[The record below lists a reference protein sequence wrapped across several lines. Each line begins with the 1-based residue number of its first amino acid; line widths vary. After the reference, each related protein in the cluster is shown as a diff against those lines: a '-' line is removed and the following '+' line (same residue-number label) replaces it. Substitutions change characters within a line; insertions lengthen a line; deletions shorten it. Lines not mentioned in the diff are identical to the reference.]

1 MKGVDTIYVALHNS
15 LYCCIAP
22 LIKRL
27 VEHKESPMSVIEK
40 SLELNKALFELNSAT
55 FKKLA
60 ELDTESF
67 QGYMD
72 LNKSTSEKMME
83 IKSVAAWM
91 DMQRSYSKSLWDD
104 SQSAFKAKTEI
115 CQQAYEEAGQMI
127 KDAMAKPA
135 TADAWVQPATAEA

>member
-1 MKGVDTIYVALHNS
+1 
-15 LYCCIAP
+15 
-22 LIKRL
+22 
-27 VEHKESPMSVIEK
+27 MSVIEK

-67 QGYMD
+67 QSYMD

-91 DMQRSYSKSLWDD
+91 DMQRSYSTVSYTHL
-104 SQSAFKAKTEI
+104 TLPTI
-115 CQQAYEEAGQMI
+115 CS
-127 KDAMAKPA
+127 
-135 TADAWVQPATAEA
+135 V